1 MILLVLFSVAT
12 AVSGSPLQAVEQ
24 AETTSTSAP
33 PSTTQKLQ
41 FIFVE
46 DIDYTSALSPLEQ
59 TRLQILRTIRNRNRR
74 LGGSKEK
81 RTPLSILPN
90 VQVRSHGGPVR
101 AVRRLETP
109 SVEVT
114 GDEPTIGVKV
124 QSRGKNGHVEHVIRR
139 RSPQTD
145 QIAVESTSSGLETI
159 VEAPAASVD
168 KTCSGDLTPIQRVLC
183 KAGAR
188 PTPVCQ
194 DCEGYG
200 RRRRQAQDF
209 IPFSEY
215 DSRRVRV
222 LKLEQND
229 FLALPQRLRAIT
241 VTEEKRKKRQHLQ

>member
-24 AETTSTSAP
+24 AATTSTSAP

-41 FIFVE
+41 FIFVQ

-59 TRLQILRTIRNRNRR
+59 QILRTIRNRNRR
-74 LGGSKEK
+74 LDGSREK

-124 QSRGKNGHVEHVIRR
+124 QSRGKNGHVEHVVRR
-139 RSPQTD
+139 RSPQND
-145 QIAVESTSSGLETI
+145 LIAVESDNSGLETI
-159 VEAPAASVD
+159 VPAPAAPVD
-168 KTCSGDLTPIQRVLC
+168 NKCSGDLTPIQRVLC
-183 KAGAR
+183 KAGAK

-229 FLALPQRLRAIT
+229 FLALPQRLREKT

>member
-1 MILLVLFSVAT
+1 VAT

-24 AETTSTSAP
+24 AATTSTSAP

-41 FIFVE
+41 FIFVQ

-74 LGGSKEK
+74 LDGSREK

-124 QSRGKNGHVEHVIRR
+124 QSRGKNGHVEHVVSR
-139 RSPQTD
+139 RSPQND
-145 QIAVESTSSGLETI
+145 QIAVESDSSGLEII
-159 VEAPAASVD
+159 VPAPAAPVD
-168 KTCSGDLTPIQRVLC
+168 KCSGDLTPIQRVLC
-183 KAGAR
+183 KAGAK

-229 FLALPQRLRAIT
+229 FLALPQRLREKT